1 MSEENIKTAEKKRA
15 LSCIQPSGTFTLGN
29 YLGALKNWSKM
40 EKSGEFDCL
49 YAVADL
55 HAITVRQQP
64 STFRHN
70 ILEAYAML
78 LAIGLDTDKSIIF
91 IQSHVAAHSQLSWLL
106 SCYTQFGEMSRMTQF
121 KDKSAKHADNVN
133 VGLFSYPVLM
143 AADIL
148 LYQPDF
154 VPVGQ
159 DQKQHVEITRD
170 IASRFNNIY
179 GNVFKMPEPYIPTT
193 GARVMSLQDPTKK
206 MSKSDE
212 NVNAWVAILDKPED
226 IIRKINRAVTDSEAR
241 VCIGENKA
249 GINNLMGIYSVITG
263 KSTDAITSEFYGK
276 GYGEFKKAVGEA
288 VVEELRPIRER
299 YEYFIKDKAQLEV
312 FYKAGAEKAERIAN
326 RTLSKAMKKIGFI
339 F

>member
-1 MSEENIKTAEKKRA
+1 M
-15 LSCIQPSGTFTLGN
+15 
-29 YLGALKNWSKM
+29 
-40 EKSGEFDCL
+40 
-49 YAVADL
+49 
-55 HAITVRQQP
+55 
-64 STFRHN
+64 
-70 ILEAYAML
+70 
-78 LAIGLDTDKSIIF
+78 
-91 IQSHVAAHSQLSWLL
+91 
-106 SCYTQFGEMSRMTQF
+106 
-121 KDKSAKHADNVN
+121 
-133 VGLFSYPVLM
+133 
-143 AADIL
+143 

-249 GINNLMGIYSVITG
+249 GINNLVGIYSVITG